1 MKKIII
7 IFLLATCSSFS
18 QTKDVVSFF
27 RGAEGVQY
35 FVKPVELGNSETKN
49 TIEIDFLFSI
59 VERKVRNISSNF
71 SAYNNSEIKDIQIG
85 EIVLSVSKLFD
96 ESLEDEVHS
105 RYTMPLE
112 LKQLKILLSDSG
124 PISINGKMYLPSK
137 KTTKKLQDIY
147 KKLLFKVTE

>member
-1 MKKIII
+1 M
-7 IFLLATCSSFS
+7 
-18 QTKDVVSFF
+18 SFF
-27 RGAEGVQY
+27 RGAEGIQY

-59 VERKVRNISSNF
+59 VEQKVRNISSNF

-85 EIVLSVSKLFD
+85 EITLSVSKLFD

-112 LKQLKILLSDSG
+112 FKQLKILLSESV
-124 PISINGKMYLPSK
+124 PVSINGKMYLPSK

-147 KKLLFKVTE
+147 KKLLFTAIL